1 MNAALHLVNITRDR
15 KINVLMLEAQDDCSG
30 LITDLKYVFQVI
42 GLAAKYQNLRDGF
55 AEDVHLC
62 EGAIARLDTEFA
74 GRWQMEMRDTL
85 LTGLD
90 SAIELNRRL
99 QLRHIVRAMKKVS

>member
-30 LITDLKYVFQVI
+30 LITDLSYVFHVL

-55 AEDVHLC
+55 TEDVHLC
-62 EGAIARLDTEFA
+62 ENAITRLDTEV
-74 GRWQMEMRDTL
+74 
-85 LTGLD
+85 
-90 SAIELNRRL
+90 
-99 QLRHIVRAMKKVS
+99 HIFGKTIPQVLVLGGKP